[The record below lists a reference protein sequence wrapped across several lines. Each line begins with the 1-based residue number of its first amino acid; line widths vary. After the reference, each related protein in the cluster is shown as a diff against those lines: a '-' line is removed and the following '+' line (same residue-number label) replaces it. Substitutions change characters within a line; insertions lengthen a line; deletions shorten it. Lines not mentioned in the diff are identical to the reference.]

1 MQLLGTKV
9 CKKHDLGVHNNL
21 FGGTMLSWIDE
32 SAVAF
37 VNEVCHCPTMV
48 TLKMEEVLFKSPV
61 KENNL
66 IKIYGQ
72 IDRIGGKS
80 ITISVEARKFNVYSQ
95 EEDVV
100 CSTSWCLC
108 ASTTTARA
116 SPLPS
121 TSAPSIRTS
130 ARDLGAPS
138 RIWRMKKPRL
148 ESQGFFVFAQADQQ
162 GWPNAASDQQNV
174 GHRHGVVAV
183 HVAAAV
189 HGASEVGEE
198 QQDVSHGDLAVAVHV
213 RRARGQLVSRHHAVA
228 VVVHAFA
235 SARRA
240 RIDAGV
246 GVVAVA
252 GFQ

>member
-1 MQLLGTKV
+1 AVDLGPNLRHLHLRQPRRHPIRARRGRRQPRRRPRLPDGLAVPPGRQIVCVSDLCPMQLLGTKV

-95 EEDVV
+95 EEGVV
-100 CSTSWCLC
+100 CSTSLVFV
-108 ASTTTARA
+108 R
-116 SPLPS
+116 LDDDGK
-121 TSAPSIRTS
+121 SI
-130 ARDLGAPS
+130 P
-138 RIWRMKKPRL
+138 I
-148 ESQGFFVFAQADQQ
+148 AQ
-162 GWPNAASDQQNV
+162 
-174 GHRHGVVAV
+174 
-183 HVAAAV
+183 
-189 HGASEVGEE
+189 
-198 QQDVSHGDLAVAVHV
+198 HV
-213 RRARGQLVSRHHAVA
+213 RAKHPDKCA
-228 VVVHAFA
+228 
-235 SARRA
+235 
-240 RIDAGV
+240 
-246 GVVAVA
+246 
-252 GFQ
+252 